1 MRKIVVLLSSIT
13 AVLVL
18 VLLFTT
24 LNLGKSTA
32 AAGTPDPA
40 SFQSQQTSLPVSE
53 VISSAIAYI
62 ATQQQPDGGID
73 AFGGGFGSNPSG
85 SARAVLALVA
95 AGRPV
100 ESLVYS
106 TTSLSLVDYLDTQVV
121 TFTHDITGVLFPER
135 AGLMLAAASAA
146 NQDPTNF
153 GGMDLVAELETAYD
167 PTNGAYHTEAL
178 EGWTTGAAND
188 LNQIWSILG
197 LGSAGQPIPISATN
211 YLLDSQA
218 EDGSWGFGDLD
229 TTGMAVVSLIA
240 SGNVEP
246 TDEVIQNAVG
256 FFRNTQLP
264 NGGWRPSWDQD
275 PLNVDTTG
283 WVMQAL
289 AVVGY
294 TPVTASW
301 ANPEGTPRSALISQQ
316 KESGLIGGT
325 FGNAYSTIEA
335 IFGLTE
341 KPVFLLGRSIRAMRA
356 LSWLDEIQNEDGSW
370 TDLIEP
376 TGATAD
382 VVLAYM
388 SAGYDPYTIKA
399 IGSMTSAMDY
409 LESQAADFAGED
421 PARAGKLA
429 LVAATSNSD
438 PTNFGG
444 VDLIDMLNSSYYKPA
459 LGGYTDITGTYGI
472 TNTFFQAFPLLGLT
486 AAGEMIPGNV
496 KQTLLDLQQ
505 PDGGWKYDLA
515 ESVWNTTTPD
525 NTGIAIQ
532 ALVAAG
538 LPLDNISVISA
549 TQYLRSQQDDLGGWG
564 NTNSTAYAIQ
574 GLLAIR
580 EDLEKDWLKNGHSP
594 FDALASFQ
602 KVDGPFV
609 FEWNSPWLL
618 PNDDFFATRQAVP
631 ALLNVSYPYTMPSMG
646 TFDPVTRGSDPDRQ
660 VAVSPHPMYGGSVEV
675 LIPFGSDQ
683 DQDGS
688 VMLEWR
694 ALATGDWIAGT
705 TVNRANGFFTATL
718 PITDTRSYEFRAT
731 FSDPD
736 GVQSGS
742 LLTDTVALTST
753 LTAET
758 VYMPLIQY

>member
-1 MRKIVVLLSSIT
+1 MRKFVVLLSSFS

-18 VLLFTT
+18 VLLFTA
-24 LNLGKSTA
+24 LSMGKPA
-32 AAGTPDPA
+32 AAAETPTLV
-40 SFQSQQTSLPVSE
+40 SFHSQQTSLPVSE
-53 VISSAIAYI
+53 VISGAIAYI

-73 AFGGGFGSNPSG
+73 AFRLGLGSNPSG

-95 AGRPV
+95 AGRPA

-106 TTSLSLVDYLDTQVV
+106 ATSLSLVDYLEPQVV
-121 TFTHDITGVLFPER
+121 TFTHDITGSLFPER
-135 AGLMLAAASAA
+135 AGLMIAAASAA
-146 NQDPTNF
+146 NQDPANF
-153 GGMDLVAELETAYD
+153 GGMDLVAELEATYD

-197 LGSAGQPIPISATN
+197 LSSAGWPIPISATN
-211 YLLDSQA
+211 YLLDSQG
-218 EDGSWGFGDLD
+218 EDGSWGFGHPD
-229 TTGMAVVSLIA
+229 TTGMAVVALIA

-246 TDEVIQNAVG
+246 TDEVIQNALG
-256 FFRNTQLP
+256 FFKDTQLS

-275 PLNVDTTG
+275 PLNVDTTA
-283 WVMQAL
+283 WVMQAQ
-289 AVVGY
+289 ATAGY

-301 ANPEGTPRSALISQQ
+301 ANSEGTPRSALISQQ
-316 KESGLIGGT
+316 QESGLIGGT
-325 FGNAYSTIEA
+325 YGNAYSTIEA
-335 IFGLTE
+335 IFGLSE
-341 KPVFLLGRSIRAMRA
+341 NPVFMLGRSIRTMRTLTW
-356 LSWLDEIQNEDGSW
+356 LSELQTEDGSW
-370 TDLIEP
+370 PDLFEP
-376 TGATAD
+376 AGATAD

-388 SAGYDPYTIKA
+388 AADFDPYTIKA
-399 IGSMTSAMDY
+399 TGSMTSAMDY
-409 LESQAADFAGED
+409 LESQAIDYADKD

-459 LGGYTDITGTYGI
+459 LGGFTNVTGTYGI
-472 TNTFFQAFPLLGLT
+472 TNTYFQAFPILGLT
-486 AAGEMIPGNV
+486 AAGKIIPGNV

-525 NTGIAIQ
+525 NTGLALQ
-532 ALVAAG
+532 ALVAIG
-538 LPLDNISVISA
+538 LPLDDTSIISA
-549 TQYLRSQQDDLGGWG
+549 TQYLRDQQDDLGGWD

-574 GLLAIR
+574 GLLAIG
-580 EDLEKDWLKNGHSP
+580 EDLEDDWLKNGHSP

-631 ALLNVSYPYTMPSMG
+631 ALVEVSYPFTTSSMG
-646 TFDPVTRGSDPDRQ
+646 TFDPVTRGPDPDRL
-660 VAVSPHPMYGGSVEV
+660 VAVSPDPMYGGSVEV

-688 VMLEWR
+688 ATLDWR
-694 ALATGDWIAGT
+694 ALGAGDWITGT
-705 TVNRANGFFTATL
+705 TVNRANGYLTATL
-718 PITDTRSYEFRAT
+718 PITDTRSYEFRAN

-736 GVQSGS
+736 GVQFGS
-742 LLTDTVALTST
+742 LLTNTVALTST
-753 LTAET
+753 LTAER
-758 VYMPLIQY
+758 VYLPLLHK